1 MPFWARVGHRL
12 GRRRGYVIA
21 AGFYIIGLLSAL
33 AAPVLPLGLSLL
45 FLSLASV
52 GYAGIQLFPLALLPD
67 AIDEDAQRTGAQKSA
82 SFTGVWTA
90 AETVAFAIGPA
101 LVLIVLALTGY
112 ASSTGGSVITQS
124 EFAITGVRLTFS
136 LLPAI
141 LVALSIPVVLR
152 FPPRDRATR

>member
-1 MPFWARVGHRL
+1 
-12 GRRRGYVIA
+12 
-21 AGFYIIGLLSAL
+21 
-33 AAPVLPLGLSLL
+33 
-45 FLSLASV
+45 
-52 GYAGIQLFPLALLPD
+52 
-67 AIDEDAQRTGAQKSA
+67 
-82 SFTGVWTA
+82 
-90 AETVAFAIGPA
+90 
-101 LVLIVLALTGY
+101 VLIVLALTGY